1 MSIYE
6 TRPINKKGEVNPF
19 IETDYRT
26 KEFQVGQPVPYR
38 IQQMFDNQATILKSL
53 DEFKCL
59 KCGIHNVE
67 KKVFEKGFNYKFLV
81 LYRKSY
87 CQYCEARIYR

>member
-1 MSIYE
+1 MSLYS
-6 TRPINKKGEVNPF
+6 TRPINKKDETNPY

-26 KEFQVGQPVPYR
+26 KEIPVGQPVPYR
-38 IQQMFDNQATILKSL
+38 LQHYFNNQSIVLESL
-53 DEFKCL
+53 EDFKCL
-59 KCGIHNVE
+59 KCGIYSVE

-87 CQYCEARIYR
+87 CQYCASRV